1 MFLFSMLMLFLAT
14 CLGGWLALFPA
25 GRDALGEMVQRWG
38 AHLGRRMTGA
48 QRGGADGASAAAR
61 GLRAYAVRAGG
72 LIRRHPLLSALGAI
86 LVLLPPFVALLL
98 AGRLALPGFDGGT
111 HEVNQQVAELLR
123 GERLAAPRPLPPAFF
138 TTMEVTM
145 VRPQLA
151 GANRNWDLL
160 DAEFSQRL
168 LTVFR
173 IMRDQHGYEMVLLE
187 GYRSPERQNELA
199 DAGSNVTNARAFQ
212 SYHQFGLAGD
222 CAFLRDG
229 KLVISERDTWAMR
242 GYQLY
247 GEVAEAAGLTWGGR
261 WKMMDFGHTE
271 LRGRKR

>member
-1 MFLFSMLMLFLAT
+1 MFLFSMLLLFVAT
-14 CLGGWLALFPA
+14 CLGGWLALFPG
-25 GRDALGEMVQRWG
+25 GRDALGEAVQRWG
-38 AHLGRRMTGA
+38 SQLGRRVDSA
-48 QRGGADGASAAAR
+48 QRGGATGAMAS
-61 GLRAYAVRAGG
+61 LRTLRTHAGRCAG
-72 LIRRHPLLSALGAI
+72 LISRHPLLSAGGAV
-86 LVLLPPFVALLL
+86 LVLLPPLAALLL
-98 AGRLALPGFDGGT
+98 SGRLVLPGFDSG
-111 HEVNQQVAELLR
+111 ERQVNEQVAELLR
-123 GERLAAPRPLPPAFF
+123 GERLAAPRPLPPAAFD
-138 TTMEVTM
+138 TMEVTM
-145 VRPQLA
+145 VRPMLA

-160 DAEFSQRL
+160 DAEFAQRL

-199 DAGSNVTNARAFQ
+199 DAGSHVTNARAFQ
-212 SYHQFGLAGD
+212 SWHQFGLAGD

-229 KLVISERDTWAMR
+229 RVVISERDTWAMR

-271 LRGRKR
+271 LRRKRG

>member
-1 MFLFSMLMLFLAT
+1 MFLFSMLMLFVAT

-25 GRDALGEMVQRWG
+25 GRDALGDTIQRWG
-38 AHLGRRMTGA
+38 AQLGRRLDGA
-48 QRGGADGASAAAR
+48 GRGGAEGAVAAVR
-61 GLRAYAVRAGG
+61 GVRAYAERSGG
-72 LIRRHPLLSALGAI
+72 LLRRHPLLSVLGAA
-86 LVLLPPFVALLL
+86 LVLLPPFMALLL
-98 AGRLALPGFDGGT
+98 SGRLALPGFDGGT

-123 GERLAAPRPLPPAFF
+123 GERLAAPRPLPPAVFD
-138 TTMEVTM
+138 TMEVTM
-145 VRPQLA
+145 VRPKLA

-229 KLVISERDTWAMR
+229 KVVISERDTWAMR

-271 LRGRKR
+271 LRGRTR